1 MSTPVQF
8 GAGCDAERGVVASL
22 NELIALRAQAGLPA
36 RRRSV
41 SVATTPGSHFVPRQ
55 SRGME
60 FAEARPY
67 QSGDDVR
74 ALDWRQTARRG
85 RPYTKLFQEEHERPV
100 QLLVDLG
107 ASMRFGSRV
116 AFKSVLAAR
125 VAALLAW
132 RAVAAGDR
140 VGALVCQGDAMRV
153 IQPQSRASGV
163 LPLLAALAEFS
174 AASPAAPGLDWM
186 TPLRALAR
194 SVRPGRQIVIVSD
207 FASLDAAVELEL
219 LALARSAELWLIHI
233 YDGLEAQA
241 PPAGCYRVSNGQRS
255 VSLDLRSAAARNAY
269 GAVFAERR
277 LRLQA
282 LARQGGVRLLA
293 LATHEAPETVLRA
306 IQAVG
311 PGWRVPAAGEV
322 A

>member
-1 MSTPVQF
+1 MSATMQF
-8 GAGCDAERGVVASL
+8 GVGPDAGRGVVASL

-36 RRRSV
+36 RRSASV
-41 SVATTPGSHFVPRQ
+41 VTTPGSHLAPRL

-116 AFKSVLAAR
+116 AFKSVQAAR

-140 VGALVCQGDAMRV
+140 VGALVCQGAAMRV
-153 IQPQSRASGV
+153 IRPQSRAEGV
-163 LPLLAALAEFS
+163 LPLLAALAEVS
-174 AASPAAPGLDWM
+174 TAPPMAPGLAWE
-186 TPLRALAR
+186 TPLRALAG
-194 SVRPGRQIVIVSD
+194 SVRPGRQVVILSD
-207 FASLDAAVELEL
+207 FAALDAAAERAL

-241 PPAGCYRVSNGQRS
+241 PPAGCYRVSDGARS
-255 VSLDLRSAAARNAY
+255 VTLDLRSAAARSAY
-269 GAVFAERR
+269 AGAFAERR
-277 LRLQA
+277 SHLQA
-282 LARQGGVRLLA
+282 LARQGGARLLA
-293 LATHEAPETVLRA
+293 LATHEAPESVLRA
-306 IQAVG
+306 LQAG
-311 PGWRVPAAGEV
+311 GSGGRVPAAREG

>member
-1 MSTPVQF
+1 MSMPAVAV
-8 GAGCDAERGVVASL
+8 AGRDANLGVVASL
-22 NELIALRAQAGLPA
+22 KEMIALRAQAAWPA
-36 RRRSV
+36 RRSA
-41 SVATTPGSHFVPRQ
+41 SVATTPGSHLAPRL

-60 FAEARPY
+60 FAQARPY

-74 ALDWRQTARRG
+74 ALDWRQMARRG

-107 ASMRFGSRV
+107 TSMRFGSRV

-132 RAVAAGDR
+132 RAVATGDR

-153 IQPQSRASGV
+153 IQPQSRAAGV
-163 LPLLAALAEFS
+163 LPLLAALVDVSTAPPS
-174 AASPAAPGLDWM
+174 APGLAWA
-186 TPLRALAR
+186 TPLRALAG
-194 SVRPGRQIVIVSD
+194 SVRPGRQIVILSD
-207 FASLDAAVELEL
+207 FAALDAAAERAL

-233 YDGLEAQA
+233 YDQLEAEA
-241 PPAGCYRVSNGQRS
+241 PPPGLYRVSDGQHCCT
-255 VSLDLRSAAARNAY
+255 LDLRSVAARRTYAS
-269 GAVFAERR
+269 VLAERR

-282 LARQGGVRLLA
+282 LARHGGARLLS
-293 LATHEAPETVLRA
+293 LATHEAPETVLRTMESGGRA
-306 IQAVG
+306 
-311 PGWRVPAAGEV
+311 PAAREV